1 MFDSLTQSVYF
12 GALCSLLFYEAGL
25 YLKKKIKLAILNPLL
40 VSIALTIALLV
51 ICNISYDTYYDGAK
65 YISYFLTP
73 ATICLA
79 IPLYDQFELL
89 KKNYVAILAGIVSG
103 VITSVV
109 MVLGFAVLFKLNH
122 AEYITLMPKSITT
135 AIGMAVSEKL
145 GGYVPITVAVI
156 IITGILGNVLA
167 EPVCRIFKITEPI
180 AKGVGIGTAS
190 HAIGTSKAMEMGE
203 VEGAMSGLSIAVAG
217 VLTVFVSIGFAVLY

>member
-12 GALCSLLFYEAGL
+12 GAFCSLLFYEIGVS
-25 YLKKKIKLAILNPLL
+25 LKKKLNYAIVNPILIS
-40 VSIALTIALLV
+40 VALTIALLAV
-51 ICNISYDTYYDGAK
+51 CNISYDTYYDGAK
-65 YISYFLTP
+65 HISYFLTP

-79 IPLYDQFELL
+79 IPLYEQFELL
-89 KKNYVAILAGIVSG
+89 KKNYMAILAGIVSG

-109 MVLGFAVLFKLNH
+109 MVLGFAILFKFSH

-145 GGYVPITVAVI
+145 GGYVSISVAII
-156 IITGILGNVLA
+156 IITGILGNMLA
-167 EPVCRIFKITEPI
+167 EPVCKLFKITEPI

-217 VLTVFVSIGFAVLY
+217 VLTVFASIIFAMLY